1 MDYRDYLNFSK
12 EIYALRLSI
21 TTGCILGCK
30 YCFVKKT
37 NQMMDFLTAQKAI
50 DLLLISPGKKKL
62 LLIYGGEPL
71 LHPSL
76 KKIILLA
83 LDKAKNLKK
92 ELDISLAT
100 NGLLLD
106 KDFLSFFK
114 KKQTRISISIDGD
127 KETHDQ
133 NRVFINGNGSFN
145 LLSRKLPLVFNYLNQ
160 KQLSAI
166 MTITPKYSNKM
177 FNNFSYLIKKGF
189 RNIHLEPVQ
198 KTNWSN
204 SQKENFYFNFE
215 KIINYVLKNIENKK
229 FIFLNSIN
237 PLLNQ
242 EKNFEEILYCPFY
255 KCLEIYPQGEM
266 AFSPFLL
273 NLPESQKKRYIVGNV
288 KKRFIKRYQN
298 CHPGQTPYQCQ
309 NCCPDYYQDIKKSG
323 ARLVSWRNQLYQKA
337 TDHIYQRSLSDKNFK
352 RYIKEAKKRIFE

>member
-100 NGLLLD
+100 NCLL
-106 KDFLSFFK
+106 
-114 KKQTRISISIDGD
+114 
-127 KETHDQ
+127 
-133 NRVFINGNGSFN
+133 
-145 LLSRKLPLVFNYLNQ
+145 
-160 KQLSAI
+160 
-166 MTITPKYSNKM
+166 
-177 FNNFSYLIKKGF
+177 
-189 RNIHLEPVQ
+189 
-198 KTNWSN
+198 
-204 SQKENFYFNFE
+204 
-215 KIINYVLKNIENKK
+215 
-229 FIFLNSIN
+229 
-237 PLLNQ
+237 
-242 EKNFEEILYCPFY
+242 
-255 KCLEIYPQGEM
+255 
-266 AFSPFLL
+266 
-273 NLPESQKKRYIVGNV
+273 
-288 KKRFIKRYQN
+288 
-298 CHPGQTPYQCQ
+298 
-309 NCCPDYYQDIKKSG
+309 
-323 ARLVSWRNQLYQKA
+323 
-337 TDHIYQRSLSDKNFK
+337 
-352 RYIKEAKKRIFE
+352 